1 MAPRSWIAES
11 RFTITFRLDSSI
23 ADRASVTVTIIG
35 SSSGVSPTASAS
47 ANISDSS
54 TGRWN
59 EMFTT
64 RTNSTINTVRRMISM
79 PNRRMPTAKA
89 VAGGFSARLVARWP
103 SAVLPPVRQTTIV
116 AVPLITEVP
125 AKTAFDA
132 PAGFSAPRAASPAC
146 FSAGYGSPVRRA
158 WLTKRSRLSSSRES
172 AGTRS
177 PAISSTMS
185 PGTSWSI
192 GTERLAPSRRTV
204 ACTATDRRS
213 ASTAFCAR
221 TSWTK
226 SSVMLIVTMVTTMTK
241 LATSPVAAD
250 SPLATSRMMTS
261 GLRKRARN
269 CSQSGERLTVA
280 ASLGPY
286 VAKPRPH
293 LCGIKARG
301 GRRES

>member
-1 MAPRSWIAES
+1 MAPRSWIAER
-11 RFTITFRLDSSI
+11 RFTITFRLASSI

-35 SSSGVSPTASAS
+35 NSSGVSPTASAS

-64 RTNSTINTVRRMISM
+64 RTNSTINTVSHMISM
-79 PNRRMPTAKA
+79 PKRRMPTAKA

-103 SAVLPPVRQTTIV
+103 SAVLPPVRQMTIV
-116 AVPLITEVP
+116 AVPLITDVP

-132 PAGFSAPRAASPAC
+132 PAGFSAPKAASLAC

-204 ACTATDRRS
+204 AWTATDRRS
-213 ASTAFCAR
+213 ASTAF
-221 TSWTK
+221 
-226 SSVMLIVTMVTTMTK
+226 
-241 LATSPVAAD
+241 
-250 SPLATSRMMTS
+250 
-261 GLRKRARN
+261 
-269 CSQSGERLTVA
+269 
-280 ASLGPY
+280 
-286 VAKPRPH
+286 
-293 LCGIKARG
+293 
-301 GRRES
+301 